1 MTLIPNSDLTAKVS
15 SVLGREV
22 KSYGKQFLFD
32 GCNETCWNSDQGTPQ
47 WIAVQFVK
55 DMAVTH
61 FEIQFQGG
69 FAAKNICL
77 QRMSVDTGVAKVETV
92 KTYYPDD
99 INAIQTFLLPNSPLM
114 TDNLKFLFPE
124 STDMF
129 GRIIVYR
136 LNLYQDS

>member
-1 MTLIPNSDLTAKVS
+1 
-15 SVLGREV
+15 
-22 KSYGKQFLFD
+22 
-32 GCNETCWNSDQGTPQ
+32 
-47 WIAVQFVK
+47 
-55 DMAVTH
+55 MAVTH

-69 FAAKNICL
+69 FVAKNICL
-77 QRMSVDTGVAKVETV
+77 QRTSVDTGVAKVETV

-136 LNLYQDS
+136 LNLYQDSWCFK